1 VELGGLLRRNKE
13 QTMNTLKNVL
23 LIAAVLAVP
32 AAASAQTCPGGAQ
45 YDQTGGGCVFRA
57 FEQTRGELSPH
68 TQAPSADSLEAMLR
82 SSAAPSQ
89 IASMLEY
96 GERVECTA
104 CVPLLERRLLEDPD
118 PVVRELSAWWLRR
131 RPLGFGAIMHHMTTV
146 LANRS
151 ETDVHRERA
160 AAAIGEFMDPN
171 GVPHLGAA
179 ISGDPSAAVRAA
191 AVRGI
196 ARINAS
202 TGLSFIS
209 MALGDSDA
217 SVQLAAVSTILRVN
231 FFSDTASVLPLLA
244 SDDARLRRHAA
255 NVVGAL
261 QATDAVPV
269 LTAMLTGDT
278 DRGARQAAAWALG
291 QIGGS
296 DALTALTAAAST
308 EHESLVRDAIENALG
323 R

>member
-1 VELGGLLRRNKE
+1 
-13 QTMNTLKNVL
+13 
-23 LIAAVLAVP
+23 
-32 AAASAQTCPGGAQ
+32 
-45 YDQTGGGCVFRA
+45 VFRA
-57 FEQTRGELSPH
+57 FDQTRGELSPH
-68 TQAPSADSLEAMLR
+68 TQAPTADSLEAMLN

-118 PVVRELSAWWLRR
+118 PTVRELAAWWLRR

-146 LANRS
+146 LADTS
-151 ETDVHRERA
+151 ETAVHRERA

-171 GVPHLGAA
+171 GVDDLGNA
-179 ISGDPSAAVRAA
+179 IMHDTEPTVRAA

-202 TGLSFIS
+202 TGLTFLSA
-209 MALGDSDA
+209 ALGDSDP
-217 SVQLAAVSTILRVN
+217 SVQLAAVSVVLRVN

-244 SDDARLRRHAA
+244 SSTPSLRIHAA
-255 NVVGAL
+255 NVLGSL
-261 QATDAVPV
+261 RATDAVPV
-269 LTAMLTGDT
+269 LTAMLAGDT
-278 DRGARQAAAWALG
+278 ERGARQAAAWALG

>member
-1 VELGGLLRRNKE
+1 MKTLQTILL
-13 QTMNTLKNVL
+13 
-23 LIAAVLAVP
+23 ASAVLAVP
-32 AAASAQTCPGGAQ
+32 AITSAQTCPGGQQ

-57 FEQTRGELSPH
+57 FDQTRGELSPH
-68 TQAPSADSLEAMLR
+68 TQAPSADSLEAMLN

-104 CVPLLERRLLEDPD
+104 CIPLLERRILDDPD
-118 PVVRELSAWWLRR
+118 PTVRELAAWWLRR
-131 RPLGFGAIMHHMTTV
+131 RPLGFGAVMHDMTAV
-146 LANRS
+146 LTNMS
-151 ETDVHRERA
+151 ETATHRERA
-160 AAAIGEFMDPN
+160 AAAIGEFMDPH
-171 GVPHLGAA
+171 GVDLLGTA
-179 ISGDPSAAVRAA
+179 ISSDPAANVRAA

-202 TGLSFIS
+202 TGLPFIS
-209 MALGDSDA
+209 MALRDSDA
-217 SVQLAAVSTILRVN
+217 SVQLAAVSIILRVN
-231 FFSDTASVLPLLA
+231 FFSDTAAVLPLLA
-244 SDDARLRRHAA
+244 SSDASLRRHAA

-261 QATDAVPV
+261 RAADAVPV
-269 LTAMLTGDT
+269 LAAMLTGDT

-296 DALTALTAAAST
+296 DALTALTAAASS
-308 EHESLVRDAIENALG
+308 ERESLVRDAIENALG

>member
-1 VELGGLLRRNKE
+1 
-13 QTMNTLKNVL
+13 MKNLNVIL
-23 LIAAVLAVP
+23 TISAILALP
-32 AAASAQTCPGGAQ
+32 AMASAQTCPGGAE
-45 YDQTGGGCVFRA
+45 YDTTGGGCVFRA
-57 FEQTRGELSPH
+57 FDQTRGELSPH
-68 TQAPSADSLEAMLR
+68 TQAPTADSLEAMLN

-104 CVPLLERRLLEDPD
+104 CIPLLERRILEDD
-118 PVVRELSAWWLRR
+118 DATVRELSAWWLRR
-131 RPLGFGAIMHHMTTV
+131 RPLGFDAIMHDMRVV
-146 LANRS
+146 LADMSQSATR
-151 ETDVHRERA
+151 RERA

-171 GVPHLGAA
+171 GVQHLGTAIASDPAA
-179 ISGDPSAAVRAA
+179 NVRAA

-202 TGLSFIS
+202 TGLPFIS
-209 MALGDSDA
+209 MALRDSDA
-217 SVQLAAVSTILRVN
+217 SVQLAAVSVILRVN
-231 FFSDTASVLPLLA
+231 FFSDTAAVLPLLA
-244 SDDARLRRHAA
+244 STEPALRRHAA

-261 QATDAVPV
+261 HATDAVPV

-308 EHESLVRDAIENALG
+308 EHESLVRDAIENALS